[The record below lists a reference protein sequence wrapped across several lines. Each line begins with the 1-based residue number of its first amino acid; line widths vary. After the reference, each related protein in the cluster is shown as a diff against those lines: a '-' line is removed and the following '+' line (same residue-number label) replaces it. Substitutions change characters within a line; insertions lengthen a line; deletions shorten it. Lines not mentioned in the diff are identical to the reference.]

1 MVTMPFML
9 GDTDKNSNLPTKKR
23 DSQKS
28 RQDLIDAAIEVFA
41 QRGPEAA
48 TIDDICSKA
57 GLNKRM
63 LYHYFGSKE
72 LLYQEAL
79 GHVYQQFGDIDVA
92 LSSMLLPAEEL
103 IENIVRQHHIFLK
116 NNQDFVRMVCFENLN
131 YGRTAEKLKLS
142 GFKAPV
148 ITALEL
154 ALEKGQKE
162 RRFRANIDVP
172 ELLVSIL
179 SLCFFYFSNEHTM
192 KQFASEISMTDSA
205 LEKRVKHVVDLLLHG
220 IVDNGNVAD

>member
-1 MVTMPFML
+1 MIHKVTIAFLALVLVCWQAPLYSQAEPVKLTL
-9 GDTDKNSNLPTKKR
+9 GQS
-23 DSQKS
+23 
-28 RQDLIDAAIEVFA
+28 
-41 QRGPEAA
+41 
-48 TIDDICSKA
+48 
-57 GLNKRM
+57 
-63 LYHYFGSKE
+63 
-72 LLYQEAL
+72 
-79 GHVYQQFGDIDVA
+79 
-92 LSSMLLPAEEL
+92 
-103 IENIVRQHHIFLK
+103 
-116 NNQDFVRMVCFENLN
+116 
-131 YGRTAEKLKLS
+131 
-142 GFKAPV
+142 
-148 ITALEL
+148 LEL